1 MFGDSALFLVLRKA
15 QTTQP
20 NPAASGQ
27 PKDSLWGFMF
37 HLLKLNPSYQV
48 GEGMLPGENKF
59 YHHYLW

>member
-37 HLLKLNPSYQV
+37 HPLKLNPSYQV
-48 GEGMLPGENKF
+48 GEAMLPGENKC